1 MVYGT
6 RPQDD
11 LFVEA
16 KDTPLTEKQLAW
28 HLNQAWKKV
37 FDNYCSVK
45 QLAIL
50 WAHVSLEVG
59 RGKYIKNN
67 NFGNIK
73 KLKNQKYT
81 SYRCNEVLLVDGKR
95 KAIWFEPYHPQTLFA
110 AWDDATSGA
119 AHYIEFLTKPRYA
132 KALDALKKEDVSTYV
147 LELKNGGYFTADLG
161 FYSKVLIKLYNEF
174 LSKKDNLLDFREF
187 EQQEED
193 FVDQDA
199 DTPVVLPSLPPEI
212 YNNIHKLNP
221 RTEQPLTSKDPAS
234 IVLQNIPKIKL
245 FFIKI
250 INFLIKF
257 INFKK

>member
-6 RPQDD
+6 PPQDK

-16 KDTPLTEKQLAW
+16 QDTPLSEKELAW

-37 FDNYCSVK
+37 FNDFCTVK

-73 KLKNQKYT
+73 KIKNQKYT
-81 SYRCNEVLLVDGKR
+81 SYRCNEVLLINGKR
-95 KAIWFEPYHPQTLFA
+95 KAVWFEPYHPQTLFA

-119 AHYIEFLTKPRYA
+119 AHYINFLTRPRYA
-132 KALDALKKEDVSTYV
+132 KALEALKAEDVSTYV
-147 LELKNGGYFTADLG
+147 IELKNGGYFTADLG

-174 LSKKDNLLDFREF
+174 LLKKDDLLNFKEF
-187 EQQEED
+187 EKYDDSLDE
-193 FVDQDA
+193 DA
-199 DTPVVLPSLPPEI
+199 DTPVIKNSFPPII
-212 YNNIHKLNP
+212 YDNLSKLDP
-221 RTEQPLTSKDPAS
+221 KTDQPMPAS
-234 IVLQNIPKIKL
+234 PSSQLIIHNNFSKFK
-245 FFIKI
+245 FFILNI
-250 INFLIKF
+250 IKFLIKF